1 MEKYVFNN
9 KKHDKKQLMG
19 ERVYF
24 GIGFQRDE
32 STIARGKSM
41 RASASRTRKQRDHIN
56 CKHKSERM

>member
-24 GIGFQRDE
+24 SPKFPIAVYPYRGIK
-32 STIARGKSM
+32 AR
-41 RASASRTRKQRDHIN
+41 RN
-56 CKHKSERM
+56 